1 MNYSAYDLG
10 SRHSDQEEEESMPG
24 KKLILSFAVAFA
36 LLGAVPSLAA
46 DATYKAAVEPICKGN
61 KPAEEKLKRARALVK
76 NGKLDAASKLFFDA
90 AKALKRTRAQL
101 LQVPKPAADAARLTK
116 WLGYVKTE
124 VELCEAVGRKL
135 ANDQAT
141 AAQKMV
147 VRLINNAKLA
157 NNQVLDYEFR
167 YCRFEPEKFV

>member
-1 MNYSAYDLG
+1 MSRHNGAMKKLSLAVLSIVLLG
-10 SRHSDQEEEESMPG
+10 SLP
-24 KKLILSFAVAFA
+24 AFA
-36 LLGAVPSLAA
+36 AETPE
-46 DATYKAAVEPICKGN
+46 TYKAAAEPICKKN
-61 KPAEEKLKRARALVK
+61 KTAEEKLKGAEAKVK
-76 NGKLDAASKLFFDA
+76 AGKLDAASKLFSAA

-101 LQVPKPAADAARLTK
+101 LLIPKPPADAARLTK

-124 VELCEAVGRKL
+124 VQLFEAVARKL
-135 ANDQAT
+135 AKGEAN
-141 AAQKMV
+141 AANRMV